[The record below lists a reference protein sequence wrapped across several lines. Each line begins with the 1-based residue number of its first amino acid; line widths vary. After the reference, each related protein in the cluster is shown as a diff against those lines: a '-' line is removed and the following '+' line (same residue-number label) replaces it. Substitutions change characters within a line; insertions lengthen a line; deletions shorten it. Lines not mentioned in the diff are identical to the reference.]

1 MGSLLILLRRRE
13 RGSTRWY
20 NNRRSRHAWW
30 VAWWACEPCYSLVA
44 ASRTISYSARKVRT
58 TLRLL
63 AAMGEDCV
71 KYWSISKSLQVARNG
86 ESSCEPRTIFNNSC
100 DESALLHAGWLA
112 KGDKAYAFPN
122 ALLCRP
128 GDRRQHIVAIGNM
141 TKARIT
147 LLMSSREAV
156 ERPGIRYKAVRNA

>member
-1 MGSLLILLRRRE
+1 M
-13 RGSTRWY
+13 
-20 NNRRSRHAWW
+20 
-30 VAWWACEPCYSLVA
+30 A
-44 ASRTISYSARKVRT
+44 ALRTISYSA
-58 TLRLL
+58 LRVKTALRRL

-71 KYWSISKSLQVARNG
+71 KYGSISKSLQVARNG

-100 DESALLHAGWLA
+100 DESALLNAGWLA

-128 GDRRQHIVAIGNM
+128 GDRRQHIVAIGDM

-156 ERPGIRYKAVRNA
+156 ERSGIRYEAVRNAWYSAEVHQIQSKYASSLIIVIDFNHKNTQEGR